1 MRVGGRGNS
10 QLLKNSAQPPSWAH
24 WIIACW
30 GIVALLGLGTPV
42 GSQTRPVLR
51 QPRQDH
57 LAGRILLLPGS
68 GMARASLE
76 ARQTAALLDHALLS
90 APARGTRHE
99 ALDWL
104 EREAA
109 RGCEGVILAWEA
121 LESGAASEGPS
132 FPERLRMRHPHLPLV
147 AYTESPPGS
156 SLRTSAVKAL
166 EQGWIDH
173 LLFVDV
179 AGQSEAGETSPS
191 VPDDQTAVL
200 LLLTR
205 LLLDRFGFVPEI
217 LPVYSG
223 RGGAAIRREVT
234 RQIEAIGGKESQGN
248 AAPDLLLFV
257 HLPGTTAEEWAALLS
272 NLERTID
279 RDVRIALLD
288 LSGSEAGK
296 AELAQSSPS
305 LLTALR
311 ERKWIDRLASYASP
325 PPVLRGDSHPS
336 IDAWTTPTGTARTV
350 AAGLSQSTLFVS
362 SLLFLRDEYARL
374 IRVDRAQVALL
385 LARILAHQSI
395 GYRLPG
401 LSAPASR
408 DALVETLRGNLSGEA
423 ELLFREQFWRNVH
436 AIRMT
441 TGERVR
447 FEMRLLQRLQVS
459 LTPLANPEP
468 ERFEIEIRPSV
479 HTAPLRSFA
488 PRADQSIA
496 VWELTEAKLAP
507 RLARQWANF
516 PWWRMRFDVDQVRLT
531 IRFGGKE
538 GAFLPSEGYRIRN
551 RRRGSTRTI
560 EVFAAS
566 EQGAS
571 YGLTRLEELG
581 HRGDLMKNG
590 EWSEAPQLAIRGL
603 LDEVGTG
610 WSQRVRLDLLA
621 LLGQHRLNLYALV
634 PVGESTES
642 LLDRVPSLLATAQ
655 EHFVNLAV
663 AINSPSKT
671 ALTSSDRLEWE
682 SRLRTLTRLG
692 VDHLL
697 FLAND
702 RAPLSLES
710 PLAETL
716 AQWSTLA
723 PNSVLTIIAKG
734 SVEGEF
740 RALRQRFPSVR
751 LRLADEQAGDLALL
765 RLPSSGTALPCLA
778 APLPLDPQ
786 RLESPPIGGVLIW
799 PATAES
805 PLPYAL
811 LPRLAAS
818 AAHIWAPSRVSPED
832 GLANLLAA
840 EAEGA
845 SVALQ
850 TWIEATKACDAP
862 PEATAAALSNAL
874 QALRG
879 SRSWGLLRGELRRA
893 LRRTDLPGSP
903 PSPPSLR

>member
-1 MRVGGRGNS
+1 
-10 QLLKNSAQPPSWAH
+10 
-24 WIIACW
+24 
-30 GIVALLGLGTPV
+30 
-42 GSQTRPVLR
+42 
-51 QPRQDH
+51 
-57 LAGRILLLPGS
+57 
-68 GMARASLE
+68 MARATLE

-90 APARGTRHE
+90 APRQGTGRA

-109 RGCEGVILAWEA
+109 RGSEGVILAWEPIEA
-121 LESGAASEGPS
+121 GSPS
-132 FPERLRMRHPHLPLV
+132 NEPSLPEQLRRRHPHLPLV

-173 LLFVDV
+173 LLFVDA
-179 AGQSEAGETSPS
+179 AGQNKEPGVALRT
-191 VPDDQTAVL
+191 VPDDRTAVL

-205 LLLDRFGFVPEI
+205 LLLDRFGVVPEI

-234 RQIEAIGGKESQGN
+234 RQIEAIGGRESRGN

-288 LSGSEAGK
+288 LSGSAEGEAK
-296 AELAQSSPS
+296 LPQATDPSRS
-305 LLTALR
+305 LLTVLR
-311 ERKWIDRLASYASP
+311 ERKWIDRLASYASS
-325 PPVLRGDSHPS
+325 PPVLNGEVPPS
-336 IDAWTTPTGTARTV
+336 IVPWADPTGTARTV
-350 AAGLSQSTLFVS
+350 AAGLSQSTLFLG
-362 SLLFLRDEYARL
+362 SLLFLRDEYERL

-385 LARILAHQSI
+385 LARVLAQQSV

-401 LSAPASR
+401 LSAPTSR
-408 DALVETLRGNLSGEA
+408 DALAETLRGNLSAEA
-423 ELLFREQFWRNVH
+423 EVLFREQFWRNVH

-459 LTPLANPEP
+459 LTPIANPESD
-468 ERFEIEIRPSV
+468 RFEIEIRPSI

-496 VWELTEAKLAP
+496 VWELSEAKLAP

-516 PWWRMRFDVDQVRLT
+516 PWWRMRIDVDQVRLT

-538 GAFLPSEGYRIRN
+538 GASLPSEGYRIRN

-560 EVFAAS
+560 EVFAAT
-566 EQGAS
+566 EQGAA

-590 EWSEAPQLAIRGL
+590 EWTEAPQLAIRGL
-603 LDEVGTG
+603 LDEVGAG

-621 LLGQHRLNLYALV
+621 FLGQHRLNQYALV

-663 AINSPSKT
+663 AINSPAKT
-671 ALTSSDRLEWE
+671 AFTSSDRLEWE
-682 SRLRTLTRLG
+682 SRLRPLTRLG

-697 FLAND
+697 FVTHDPASLA
-702 RAPLSLES
+702 LES

-716 AQWSTLA
+716 SQWSALA
-723 PNSVLTIIAKG
+723 PNATLTILAKG
-734 SVEGEF
+734 SVEEAF
-740 RALRQRFPSVR
+740 RALRQRFPTVR
-751 LRLADEQAGDLALL
+751 LRLADEQAGDLALF
-765 RLPSSGTALPCLA
+765 RLPSSRTAVPCLA
-778 APLPLDPQ
+778 APPPLDPR
-786 RLESPPIGGVLIW
+786 RLGNPPIGGVLIW
-799 PATAES
+799 PASTES

-818 AAHIWAPSRVSPED
+818 AAHAWAPSLVSPEE
-832 GLANLLAA
+832 GLANLLTA
-840 EAEGA
+840 EREGA

-850 TWIEATKACDAP
+850 TWIEATNACDAP

-874 QALRG
+874 HALRG
-879 SRSWGLLRGELRRA
+879 SRRWGLLRGELTRA
-893 LRRTDLPGSP
+893 LRRASLPNW
-903 PSPPSLR
+903 PPSLR